1 VSRRRAATWRVVIA
15 DDEPLAREVIRDLLE
30 PAGDMTV
37 VAECRTGVEVVEAVR
52 AHQPDLLFL
61 DVAMPDLDGLAALAS
76 LGADAIPATVL
87 VTAFEEYAL
96 EAFDRAA
103 LDYLVKPF
111 TDERFRIAVDRARRR
126 LAERAASG
134 PGYRARFLATVGRRE
149 VPVPVAT
156 VRWIEA
162 RSYYARLHVDG
173 GRTHLIR
180 RSLGTLERELDPA
193 CFVRVH
199 RGVIVGLDHVTEL
212 RQDATGRT
220 ELILSGGERVP
231 VSERRRALVRERL
244 GRRQRG

>member
-1 VSRRRAATWRVVIA
+1 MSRRGVATWRVVIA
-15 DDEPLAREVIRDLLE
+15 DDEPLAREVIRSLLK

-37 VAECRTGVEVVEAVR
+37 VAECRTGVDVVEAVR

-61 DVAMPDLDGLAALAS
+61 DVAMPDLDGLAALAR
-76 LGADAIPATVL
+76 LGADAVPATVL
-87 VTAFEEYAL
+87 VTAFEEHAL

-111 TDERFRIAVDRARRR
+111 TDERFRVALDRARRR

-134 PGYRARFLATVGRRE
+134 PGYRVRFLATVGRRQ
-149 VPVPVAT
+149 VPVPAAA

-162 RSYYARLHVDG
+162 RSYYARLHLDD

-180 RSLGTLERELDPA
+180 RSLGTLERELDPGR
-193 CFVRVH
+193 FVRAH

-212 RQDATGRT
+212 RQDPTGRT
-220 ELILSGGERVP
+220 ELILRGGERVP
-231 VSERRRALVRERL
+231 VSERRRGLVRERL
-244 GRRQRG
+244 GRRERS